1 MAITLVPTVCQARCE
16 ILSSHQLTLSLGNR
30 VLNPTF
36 SVSSR
41 DLAGAAK
48 LENHRCQTVYAKP
61 VLPPSP
67 TTHPRGM
74 QEKGKS
80 TRRSRAESV
89 PLESAALL
97 SAPPPP
103 TPKAAHGLDASW
115 ALGRASP
122 PWDEFLSPESFLSL
136 SDINHSLSKCQSHTY
151 SVSAPWLCP
160 ASGWEACTEARPGP
174 SSFLPLK
181 TLLLCASGFKGRE
194 GES

>member
-1 MAITLVPTVCQARCE
+1 MPDCLCKTRPATITHHPPPG
-16 ILSSHQLTLSLGNR
+16 H
-30 VLNPTF
+30 
-36 SVSSR
+36 
-41 DLAGAAK
+41 AGEGK
-48 LENHRCQTVYAKP
+48 VH
-61 VLPPSP
+61 
-67 TTHPRGM
+67 
-74 QEKGKS
+74 QEKPGRECS
-80 TRRSRAESV
+80 FGERC
-89 PLESAALL
+89 SAVCP
-97 SAPPPP
+97 SPP

-181 TLLLCASGFKGRE
+181 TLLTVRLWIQGKRGRE
-194 GES
+194 LRG